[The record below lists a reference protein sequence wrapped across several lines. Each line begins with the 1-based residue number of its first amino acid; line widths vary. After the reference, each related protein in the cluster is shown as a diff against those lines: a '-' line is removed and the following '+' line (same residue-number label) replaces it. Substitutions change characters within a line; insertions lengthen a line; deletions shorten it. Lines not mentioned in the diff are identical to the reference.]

1 VCSNEAASL
10 VFFKSYISIC
20 HLGDGSALCHLS
32 VRRSFFFFFTL
43 QLTIFYWSRGENPST
58 KVEKDTTRNCKQ
70 ASIDFGL
77 QLAALL

>member
-1 VCSNEAASL
+1 MARHFVI
-10 VFFKSYISIC
+10 YQ
-20 HLGDGSALCHLS
+20 LGA
-32 VRRSFFFFFTL
+32 VFFFFTL